1 MSGVIYFLCLS
12 IDQLSLFLIPIIF
25 LIVHTTNVMRY
36 YRCFIGEGCKN
47 VFVVCNIYYLKY
59 IYTHTHLLS
68 RFVSEETWHI
78 FDFHRIRVQ
87 YVSELLSFSS
97 IINE

>member
-1 MSGVIYFLCLS
+1 MFSSFAIY
-12 IDQLSLFLIPIIF
+12 II
-25 LIVHTTNVMRY
+25 LN
-36 YRCFIGEGCKN
+36 
-47 VFVVCNIYYLKY
+47 

-97 IINE
+97 IINEWLRSVFM